1 MPCPVVLEYFED
13 QGKASLRLT
22 VHRLSPGK
30 PGSDWLT
37 RVTPMNFYPLICG
50 APNAEQAR
58 RVLGWMFREDK
69 FWGRWLLPSV
79 AYDDPVWHQQTYW
92 RGHIWPPANYLLWQ
106 GLRRYAD
113 PGRQAEFARSN
124 MDLFMRNWKDGRLC
138 CENYRSSDGG
148 CGDDPHYT
156 WGALLCLVGLE
167 AVVDVGRDLKPA
179 AAPDG
184 MFTETVTLRRIPIGG
199 RVYRI
204 ELAGGRTKV
213 VPESDR

>member
-1 MPCPVVLEYFED
+1 
-13 QGKASLRLT
+13 
-22 VHRLSPGK
+22 
-30 PGSDWLT
+30 
-37 RVTPMNFYPLICG
+37 
-50 APNAEQAR
+50 
-58 RVLGWMFREDK
+58 MFREDK

-138 CENYRSSDGG
+138 CENYRSSDGD